1 LSRPRQGRTEVA
13 NLVIATLAI
22 HLNVLEQ
29 RVREDV
35 HLVDDLG
42 ADSLDFV
49 ELVLQ
54 FEEMFSVEIPDD
66 DVEQLHTVGDIVNM
80 LTEKVSSRMVEE
92 EENVVPQEAPVEEQP
107 PEDEPVKAEDS
118 ADNEDEPEDGDE
130 PEADENE
137 GE

>member
-1 LSRPRQGRTEVA
+1 
-13 NLVIATLAI
+13 VI
-22 HLNVLEQ
+22 EQ

-42 ADSLDFV
+42 ADSLDLV

-66 DVEQLHTVGDIVNM
+66 DAEQLTTVGDIVNM
-80 LTEKVSSRMVEE
+80 LTEKVSRNMVEE
-92 EENVVPQEAPVEEQP
+92 EENVVPQELP
-107 PEDEPVKAEDS
+107 PEDPEEPQKVEDS
-118 ADNEDEPEDGDE
+118 ADNEDEPEDGEE

-137 GE
+137 GD